1 LYELGYK
8 EVTLLGQNVNSYIDM
23 ENKVDFAKLLV
34 ECAKAVPEM
43 RIRYTTS
50 HPYDMTDE
58 LIEAMAAHRNICN
71 YIHLPVQSGSDRILQ
86 MMNRHYTVEHYL
98 ERMRKIKE
106 LIPNCSLSTDIITGF
121 PTETEDDHKATMDL
135 MAEVRYDGAYMFNYS
150 PRSKTKAYIME
161 DDVTPDVKGRRLTE
175 IIEQQN
181 KISREL
187 NIAEHGLT
195 HEVLIEGPSKKN
207 KNEWQGRTDTNKVV
221 IFDNYEQN
229 YKVGQT
235 ITCKITRSTSGTLFG
250 DVV

>member
-1 LYELGYK
+1 
-8 EVTLLGQNVNSYIDM
+8 M
-23 ENKVDFAKLLV
+23 
-34 ECAKAVPEM
+34 
-43 RIRYTTS
+43 
-50 HPYDMTDE
+50 
-58 LIEAMAAHRNICN
+58 
-71 YIHLPVQSGSDRILQ
+71 
-86 MMNRHYTVEHYL
+86 
-98 ERMRKIKE
+98 
-106 LIPNCSLSTDIITGF
+106 
-121 PTETEDDHKATMDL
+121 
-135 MAEVRYDGAYMFNYS
+135 
-150 PRSKTKAYIME
+150 ME

-187 NIAEHGLT
+187 NEAEHGLI
-195 HEVLIEGPSKKN
+195 HEVLIEGTSKKN